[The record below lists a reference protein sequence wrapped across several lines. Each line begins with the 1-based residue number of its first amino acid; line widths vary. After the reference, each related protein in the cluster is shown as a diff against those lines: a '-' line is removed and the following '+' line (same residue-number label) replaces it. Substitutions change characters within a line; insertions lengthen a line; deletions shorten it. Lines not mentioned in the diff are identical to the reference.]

1 VTIARVGTNEAPD
14 LVAVASIRDEIT
26 DTPAIA
32 ATPMTTNAVW
42 RPRRNAG
49 V

>member
-1 VTIARVGTNEAPD
+1 MARTGTNEATD

-26 DTPAIA
+26 DTLAIA

-42 RPRRNAG
+42 RPRRNVG